1 MRVRG
6 RGRRIICFLI
16 FLNLKKIP
24 VDNCLIFQLNNT
36 TCNLVCLFVNC
47 LMAMALIKK
56 KSVNIYNCADK
67 NKEKKKILILLL
79 TQFTLQIVL

>member
-1 MRVRG
+1 M
-6 RGRRIICFLI
+6 
-16 FLNLKKIP
+16 NLKKIP

-56 KSVNIYNCADK
+56 SVNIYNCADK